1 MLYPL
6 VLRTL
11 KVSFS
16 IFQRARTAGRKFGD
30 IVRPD
35 RQVGDETVA
44 VGDLAIAID
53 DLDFKPV
60 DLKGIL
66 AAAQGDV
73 VEPAVAEN
81 VMGLAL
87 LDPVLTGRKLNPRKI
102 FCNQRMR
109 GRLADENEMGTG
121 SQHRLAQRLTGKQI
135 IAEIDRIEPCIACR
149 M

>member
-16 IFQRARTAGRKFGD
+16 IFQRARPQAANSATLIGAH
-30 IVRPD
+30 
-35 RQVGDETVA
+35 RQVGNETVA

-60 DLKGIL
+60 DLEGIL

-81 VMGLAL
+81 IMGLAA
-87 LDPVLTGRKLNPRKI
+87 LDPVLTSRKLNPRKV
-102 FCNQRMR
+102 FGNQRMR
-109 GRLADENEMGTG
+109 GR
-121 SQHRLAQRLTGKQI
+121 
-135 IAEIDRIEPCIACR
+135 
-149 M
+149 